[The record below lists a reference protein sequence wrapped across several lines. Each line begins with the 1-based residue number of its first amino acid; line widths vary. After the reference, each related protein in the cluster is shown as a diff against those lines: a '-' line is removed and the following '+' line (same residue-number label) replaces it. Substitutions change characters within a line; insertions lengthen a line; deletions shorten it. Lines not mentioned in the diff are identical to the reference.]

1 MLKLF
6 YILYTIYIL
15 AYNVYADNIYFEFNG
30 SLYLDSLL
38 NDSDKKPFN
47 LSKLNFYENKSTRY
61 TTDEIVESLLEYTNT
76 FIGYNNEEK
85 LSIVRAHEE
94 TYKSAIQLL
103 VTSLLN
109 RWYLTEQE
117 EFNSK
122 DIYVRN
128 TLLITLEA
136 FLDVDSDTD
145 IYIGNITIKELK
157 DIINILSS
165 SLYYDNNII
174 SINYYNENADILDYP
189 AYSAIGRGYDIPD
202 DYEKYNAIMN
212 DYINNNK
219 ISTTCPYGF
228 DHKLS
233 LIMLGLCDKNTFMI
247 KNTNKYNLLNL
258 YKNGEESFVTSDRFI
273 YATQNAFQYYS
284 TASMLVLN
292 KYRFSDY
299 VSLNRKDN
307 LIIKELFTLY
317 DIEEFLYKIKKYD
330 SPKILPYNIYF
341 RNEFSSVTSNAT
353 SKFQTYSAIME
364 IIYNEIKKKGLTD
377 EFNDVIVSLKDIL
390 ESIAA
395 DVYNA
400 DDVDEYNN
408 IVRMYNNLFVSK
420 ELLNYSDNTDN
431 VFNVNN
437 YYIESKPN
445 YYPENQLSDELRVLS
460 KYYKSSIKINNNG
473 KLTTNINSIIRN
485 ISKSYQYDNDS
496 DYVHGTSIYEFALDF
511 SNIVNDKSLTNY
523 YGDYYSDN
531 INKYADIVNT
541 SFQSIGMDQIYDE
554 VFDTSGEPTS
564 LYTASSFTYLTSVI
578 DTKYMVYNINFITNK
593 IIQNDDD
600 TADVQLRKVN
610 MEIEKCTDDDYKKN
624 KLYFI
629 YNVIT
634 SSINKRGTLE
644 YKRYSIEIPELD
656 EYIKKLVDNNYKIN
670 YSYDD
675 VVKLN
680 HLKYYLYNQSPFTR
694 DSNIIELIR
703 NVDESFVINM
713 NLYNIRDA
721 LTDVRIDVLSKE
733 VIYDLLYQSYGQ
745 EKKSAIRKFIFLIDS
760 KNIDITDLYKYI
772 NKKKN

>member
-1 MLKLF
+1 MYFKM
-6 YILYTIYIL
+6 
-15 AYNVYADNIYFEFNG
+15 AYNAYADNIYFEFNG
-30 SLYLDSLL
+30 SLYLDYLL

-61 TTDEIVESLLEYTNT
+61 TTDEVVEGLLEYTNK
-76 FIGYNNEEK
+76 FIGYDNEEK

-94 TYKSAIQLL
+94 TYKNAIQLL

-117 EFNSK
+117 EYNSE

-157 DIINILSS
+157 EIINVLSS

-174 SINYYNENADILDYP
+174 SINYYNENDNILNYP

-219 ISTTCPYGF
+219 ISTTCSYGF

-233 LIMLGLCDKNTFMI
+233 LIMLGLCDKNTFMM

-258 YKNGEESFVTSDRFI
+258 YKNGEESFLTSDRFI
-273 YATQNAFQYYS
+273 YATQNAFQYYN
-284 TASMLVLN
+284 TAN
-292 KYRFSDY
+292 
-299 VSLNRKDN
+299 N

-317 DIEEFLYKIKKYD
+317 DIETFLYKTKKYD
-330 SPKILPYNIYF
+330 SSKILPYNIYY
-341 RNEFSSVTSNAT
+341 RNEFSSVIPNAT
-353 SKFQTYSAIME
+353 TKFQAYSAIME
-364 IIYNEIKKKGLTD
+364 IIYDEIKKKGLTD
-377 EFNDVIVSLKDIL
+377 EFNDVIASLKDIL

-395 DVYNA
+395 DVDNA

-431 VFNVNN
+431 VINVNN

-460 KYYKSSIKINNNG
+460 KYYRSSIKINNNG
-473 KLTTNINSIIRN
+473 KLITNLNSIIRN
-485 ISKSYQYDNDS
+485 ISLTYQYGNDS
-496 DYVHGTSIYEFALDF
+496 DLIHRTSVYEFALDF
-511 SNIVNDKSLTNY
+511 SNIVNDKSITNY

-541 SFQSIGMDQIYDE
+541 SFQNIGMDQIYDE
-554 VFDTSGEPTS
+554 VFDTSGEPSS
-564 LYTASSFTYLTSVI
+564 LYTASTFTYLTSVI

-593 IIQNDDD
+593 IIKNDDD
-600 TADVQLRKVN
+600 TADVQLRNVKT
-610 MEIEKCTDDDYKKN
+610 EIEKCTDDDYKKN
-624 KLYFI
+624 ILYFI

-634 SSINKRGTLE
+634 SSINKRGSTLE
-644 YKRYSIEIPELD
+644 YKRYSIEIPELE
-656 EYIKKLVDNNYKIN
+656 EYIKKLVDSNYKIN
-670 YSYDD
+670 YSFYD
-675 VVKLN
+675 VVMLN
-680 HLKYYLYNQSPFTR
+680 HLK
-694 DSNIIELIR
+694 
-703 NVDESFVINM
+703 
-713 NLYNIRDA
+713 DA
-721 LTDVRIDVLSKE
+721 LTDVRIDKLPKE
-733 VIYDLLYQSYGQ
+733 VIYDLIYQSYGQ
-745 EKKSAIRKFIFLIDS
+745 AKKSVITKFIFLIDS
-760 KNIDITDLYKYI
+760 KNIDITDR
-772 NKKKN
+772 KKKAL